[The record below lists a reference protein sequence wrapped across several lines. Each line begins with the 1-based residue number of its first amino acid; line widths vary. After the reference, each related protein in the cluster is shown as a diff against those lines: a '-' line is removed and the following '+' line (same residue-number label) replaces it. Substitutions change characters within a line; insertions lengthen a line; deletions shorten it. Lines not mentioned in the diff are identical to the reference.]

1 MTATHSGRDD
11 VRPRRTRVVLADRR
25 PGPRPVRRA
34 AEVDE
39 QTPIGQELVRGLIR
53 AQLANALRVAVVAVV
68 LFAPLPAVFTLI
80 PAVRTWQIAGI
91 PAIWWVL
98 GVLAYPVL
106 YLLGRFYRVRAER
119 IERDFADLLEH
130 N

>member
-1 MTATHSGRDD
+1 M
-11 VRPRRTRVVLADRR
+11 
-25 PGPRPVRRA
+25 RRA

-53 AQLANALRVAVVAVV
+53 TQLANALRVALIAVV
-68 LFAPLPAVFTLI
+68 LFAPLPAAFTLI
-80 PAVRTWQIAGI
+80 PAVRTWQVAGI
-91 PAIWWVL
+91 PAVWWVL